1 MISLIN
7 NKLCHFLL
15 FIFFG
20 KLSLYIVSGLT
31 LFLSVA
37 CCECHSSSLHWRRIK
52 LYWST
57 DQIIW
62 PTSVPILI
70 GWNVGSNV
78 WAFSGGR
85 KFDGICTNSVI
96 FKMLHLMFR
105 ETKDYV
111 CVKKTRGWC
120 KLKKYLL
127 SCWNNLN

>member
-31 LFLSVA
+31 LLLSVA
-37 CCECHSSSLHWRRIK
+37 CCECHSSSLYRRRIK

-85 KFDGICTNSVI
+85 KFDEFAPIQ
-96 FKMLHLMFR
+96 
-105 ETKDYV
+105 
-111 CVKKTRGWC
+111 
-120 KLKKYLL
+120 
-127 SCWNNLN
+127 